1 MSLKQVPEQTGLPA
15 GEPVELATLVA
26 YQDGAV
32 VSRTLVKKSGGTVTV
47 FAFDAGQA
55 LSEHTAPFD
64 AIVQVLDG
72 EVELVIGGKNV
83 PAHSGQTVLLP
94 ANVPHAVN
102 AVTKFK
108 MLLTMVR
115 EPVSRL

>member
-1 MSLKQVPEQTGLPA
+1 MSLKQVPEQTGLPPA
-15 GEPVELATLVA
+15 QPVELAALVA

-32 VSRTLVKKSGGTVTV
+32 VSRTLVKKNGGTVTV

-72 EVELVIGGKNV
+72 EVELVIGGKKI
-83 PAHSGQTVLLP
+83 PGIAHVQ
-94 ANVPHAVN
+94 
-102 AVTKFK
+102 
-108 MLLTMVR
+108 
-115 EPVSRL
+115 PVSQPFVGKQNMRVNEALQ